1 MLRKTYIEQIRR
13 LIYGGQ
19 PSDDAEITVGLV
31 NVWIEQGIAYAS
43 KKNYTDS
50 LQLDVVAYINN
61 SFYSTFKG
69 LTIAKNENN
78 LYRLTLPQI
87 PIGIGNDEG
96 ISTLELKDSWSK
108 QISFPIIWLTQNQVA
123 YQRGMRTIPNKLL
136 AYSQGEY
143 VYIITPLDITDYTA
157 TVTMVSGGTSTD
169 LNSTLNIPSD
179 YLPIVTDYL
188 KTNLMFARSV
198 PVDNVNDGLDS
209 IKNV

>member
-50 LQLDVVAYINN
+50 LQLDGVAYINN

>member
-50 LQLDVVAYINN
+50 LQLDGVAYINN

-123 YQRGMRTIPNKLL
+123 YQRGMRTVPNKIL

>member
-1 MLRKTYIEQIRR
+1 MTRKTYIEQIRR
-13 LIYGGQ
+13 LIYGSQ
-19 PSDDAEITVGLV
+19 PADDAEITVGLV
-31 NVWIEQGIAYAS
+31 NVWLDQAIAFAA

-50 LQLDVVAYINN
+50 LQLDGVAYINN

-96 ISTLELKDSWSK
+96 ISTLELKDGWSK

-136 AYSQGEY
+136 AYSQGEF

-188 KTNLMFARSV
+188 KTNLMFQRTV
-198 PVDNVNDGLDS
+198 PVDDVNNGVDAVKV
-209 IKNV
+209 I